1 MAKAKA
7 RDVPNVYVVARYKPA
22 GNVVNQFQMNV
33 KPKPQWNPTIIR
45 QTSFSFCEKGRFMNV
60 KSIQIKK
67 SRIFWFSPFSLLFSW
82 SKYQKHLS
90 DKVHNLRNER
100 ILICKQSCQ
109 VCVISYML
117 DCLHVGDLWGHRYG
131 DRKPTEKSVI
141 KFFFFQKSDLI
152 MLTQR
157 THKKDLKKRRP
168 HL

>member
-67 SRIFWFSPFSLLFSW
+67 SRIFWFSPFLLLFSW

-90 DKVHNLRNER
+90 TKWKNFNMQTALPSLRDFLYARFSDKCFTHGDDMLFTCWVPLRTPIRRLETN
-100 ILICKQSCQ
+100 
-109 VCVISYML
+109 
-117 DCLHVGDLWGHRYG
+117 
-131 DRKPTEKSVI
+131 RKIRHWV
-141 KFFFFQKSDLI
+141 FFFFFFY
-152 MLTQR
+152 
-157 THKKDLKKRRP
+157 KRAS
-168 HL
+168 